1 MPSFDGLTNT
11 LACVHARCIAPKP
24 LRAEFLEASTSVIMV
39 ARSVAPLLYGVPVSG
54 ALRSECVASRAA
66 PIAQNVVMLGNKKE
80 GERVSQRPR
89 ERGSCEC
96 TLKLAH
102 NVLLQKVALIHNE
115 RLLPRIRVLQRL
127 MSRVTQSLMLSPFFT
142 VGVCHTHLGVFI
154 LVLHLE
160 PDEIFDS
167 DV

>member
-115 RLLPRIRVLQRL
+115 RLKDGFCPVTSH
-127 MSRVTQSLMLSPFFT
+127 SRATEVDESRDAIAHAFSLFYGRSLSHASWSFHPGT
-142 VGVCHTHLGVFI
+142 A
-154 LVLHLE
+154 
-160 PDEIFDS
+160 P
-167 DV
+167 